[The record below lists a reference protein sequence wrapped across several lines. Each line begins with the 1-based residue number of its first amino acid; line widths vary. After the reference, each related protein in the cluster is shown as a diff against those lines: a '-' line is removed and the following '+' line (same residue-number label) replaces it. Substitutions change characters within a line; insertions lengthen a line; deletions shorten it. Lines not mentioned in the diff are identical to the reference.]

1 MSIRYMEG
9 FETIQQYG
17 DLVARGG
24 SPRVTTP
31 LQVSAAPARYEGG
44 KSLVR
49 AYAGT
54 QVLMDRNVGNIGN
67 AGGMSLSFC
76 GKLTSFNST
85 AYNRFPVHYFNG
97 KWVAAAFGNNPSAI
111 TVTEDFRNWPAAKSI
126 TTVSSV
132 AQDMI
137 FDTTRNEYVVGAYAT
152 STANRFFSSA
162 DLNSSAWTATTT
174 YAANPGATGVGKM
187 YQDANGTLIFIVGS
201 RIYNREIGA
210 ASAWAAPYTHESAAF
225 PNGAAATNGTR
236 WIVPINSANQYV
248 YSDDGGVTWQ
258 LSDVIANCAGTTIAF
273 GNGAF
278 VIGTGIAATPFA
290 VSKDGGQTFTLPSV
304 PVVPQYAG
312 MHVAYGNG
320 VFVGVP
326 TQGADANVYVSE
338 DGLTW
343 KVYPFERGSPVTN
356 DLSFANGYFFLS
368 QAGPYLA
375 HSADGANWS
384 WNEIPTTVSHPNSVV
399 GFVGGSGFYHGFA
412 ANSDGRLFYRYPT
425 GKGSFGVLEVPDFQR
440 DRWYNYE
447 CTITVENATTINVS
461 ASIDGIP
468 FDSRSVTWGLM
479 SDSGPVTY
487 VNAGEGYGAW
497 NGKVAVIPAPSVGS
511 IMYSTDRGATTT
523 LAKLPGAPNSAG
535 SIPVVVWTGSRFLAF
550 TTSGIYTSD
559 DGINGWILITGS
571 PTGKN
576 FQDADVSA
584 DGQVIIVVGH
594 AAGSYY
600 RSADGGNTWE
610 ERTGLSTGYT
620 YAGVAFLNGVW
631 VAQPSYGSGLRTAF
645 WSNDGGLTW
654 TGVDAPAAYNF
665 GHAKSADRMLFTS
678 NVGILIVTVPSAGEA
693 PVFTSLTT
701 AEGAPSGTYTI
712 TYTGK
717 YFIASGNRTLTINY
731 SENGTSWTPV
741 NTSTNTPNTYTLGAE
756 GVAIRYGGASVNY
769 CTVVYPEFTDIPMRW
784 YSNSYAFSALD
795 DIVVTDFLQ
804 PNAGPQGEVQIRLMP
819 SDTDIQAA
827 WNPIPEDSP
836 SNAAAATH
844 LPILQSSGTYVEANE
859 VGQKD
864 KYGTSSFTYPAGLRP
879 LAMQVEAFYERVFT
893 NTPTVK
899 LGLQGNTEEVQT
911 PDIAV
916 SSSLGQNTFVSK
928 VVETNPD
935 TGAAWTRDTINATKL
950 TNEKTG

>member
-31 LQVSAAPARYEGG
+31 LQVSAAPARYAGG

-54 QVLMDRNVGNIGN
+54 QVLMDRSVGNIGN

-85 AYNRFPVHYFNG
+85 GTFPVRYFNG
-97 KWVAAAFGNNPSAI
+97 KWVARAYGNNPSAI
-111 TVTEDFRNWPAAKSI
+111 TITEDFRNWPAPKNI

-132 AQDMI
+132 AQDVI
-137 FDTTRNEYVVGAYAT
+137 FDTTRNEYVVGAYTT
-152 STANRFFSSA
+152 STANQFFSSA
-162 DLNSSAWTATTT
+162 DLNSSAWTASTP
-174 YAANPGATGVGKM
+174 YSENPGASGVGKM

-201 RIYNREIGA
+201 RIYNREVGA
-210 ASAWAAPYTHESAAF
+210 ASAWAAPYTHGTAAF
-225 PNGAAATNGTR
+225 PYGAAATNGTR
-236 WIVPINSANQYV
+236 WIVPINDANRYV

-258 LSDVIANCAGTTIAF
+258 LSDVITNCAGRTIAF
-273 GNGAF
+273 GNGTF
-278 VIGTGIAATPFA
+278 VIGTNIAATPFA
-290 VSKDGGQTFTLPSV
+290 VSKDGGQTFTFPSV
-304 PVVPQYAG
+304 PVVLQYAG
-312 MHVAYGNG
+312 MYVAYGNG

-326 TQGADANVYVSE
+326 SQGTDANVYVSE

-343 KVYPFERGSPVTN
+343 KVYPFERGSSTTN

-368 QAGPYLA
+368 QAGPCLA
-375 HSADGANWS
+375 HSADGVNWS
-384 WNEIPTTVSHPNSVV
+384 WNEVPSTTTSYTYSIA
-399 GFVGGSGFYHGFA
+399 GFVGDSKFYHGFA
-412 ANSDGRLFYRYPT
+412 INSDGSLYYRYPT
-425 GKGSFGVLEVPDFQR
+425 GKGTFNARSVPGFQR

-447 CTITVENATTINVS
+447 CTITVENTTSINVS

-479 SDSGPVTY
+479 SDSGPITY
-487 VNAGEGYGAW
+487 VNVGGGYGAW
-497 NGKVAVIPAPSVGS
+497 NGEVAVIPASSVGS
-511 IMYSTDRGATTT
+511 IMYSTDRGTTTT

-559 DGINGWILITGS
+559 DGINGWILIPGS
-571 PTGKN
+571 PTGKS
-576 FQDADVSA
+576 FRDADVSA

-610 ERTGLSTGYT
+610 ERTGLSADYT

-631 VAQPSYGSGLRTAF
+631 VAQPSPASGLRIAF

-654 TGVDAPAAYNF
+654 TGVSVPPAYNF
-665 GHAKSADRMLFTS
+665 GHAKSADRVLFTS
-678 NVGILIVTVPSAGEA
+678 NAGILIVTVPSAGEA

-701 AEGAPSGTYTI
+701 GEGAPSNMYTI
-712 TYTGK
+712 AYTGK
-717 YFIASGNRTLTINY
+717 YFIASGSQTLTIYY
-731 SENGTSWTPV
+731 SENGTSWTSV
-741 NTSTNTPNTYTLGAE
+741 NTSSNTPNTYTLGVGGA
-756 GVAIRYGGASVNY
+756 AIRYGGASSDY
-769 CTVVYPEFTDIPMRW
+769 CTVVYPEFTDIPLRW

-819 SDTDIQAA
+819 SDTDVQAE
-827 WNPIPEDSP
+827 WNPVPEDSP

-844 LPILQSSGTYVEANE
+844 LPLSQSSGTYVEANE

-911 PDIAV
+911 PDIAI
-916 SSSLGQNTFVSK
+916 SSSLGQSTFVSK
-928 VVETNPD
+928 VIETNPD
-935 TGAAWTRDTINATKL
+935 TGAAWTRDTINTTKL